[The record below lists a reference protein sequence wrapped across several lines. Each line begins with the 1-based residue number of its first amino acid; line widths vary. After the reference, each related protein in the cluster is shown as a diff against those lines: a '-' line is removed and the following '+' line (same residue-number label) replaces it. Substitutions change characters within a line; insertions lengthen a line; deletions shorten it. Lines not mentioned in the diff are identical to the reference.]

1 MILIQRLFSY
11 IRRYPHRS
19 ILYGVYAIVAF
30 SFIVILIVSFMMREF
45 LKGLPSIDKL
55 SEYTPSL
62 STYLYDINGELITE
76 YSVERRSFL
85 TLDKIPID
93 LQNALLAMEDKDFFK
108 HWGISLKGIARAI
121 LRDVLHRKV
130 KQGGST
136 ITQQLSKLLFLK
148 PERTISRKIKEIFIA
163 FQIERNFSK
172 QEILQMYLNQIYFGN
187 GVYGVQMASKFY
199 FGKNVEELTLS
210 QSALLVALIAAP
222 ERYSPFNNRELA
234 KKRRDLVL
242 FRMYEEG
249 YITKEEYEN
258 AKKEELP
265 TKSSF
270 IYVSNAPYFSEYI
283 RQQLEP
289 KYGVEMFWRGGLKIY
304 TTLDLAKQKKA
315 EEIFEA
321 RLREYESKN
330 IKQDQ
335 LSSTSTLQG
344 AFLAIDAKTG
354 GIRVM
359 IGGRNYRESQFN
371 RVTQAKRQAGST
383 FKPFVWLCALYNGY
397 TPASIVYDRPMF
409 FYADSKMNWHLIE
422 DATDEATINDLIEPF
437 AENPDFKIWMPSNF
451 DGKFL
456 GAITLRGALEKSR
469 NLVSVYL
476 VNNLGAP
483 MVIDFAYRSG
493 IKSKLDPVPSIALGT
508 SLVSVIEMTAAF
520 NTFANGGIYV
530 EPFAVLKVVDNN
542 GKVLEENIPKEREV
556 FRPQEVYLLVNM
568 MKGVVNRGTGK
579 IVSRLKR
586 PIAGKTGTSQDSKD
600 TWFIGFTPDITAG
613 AWMGYDDF
621 STLPTSNW
629 TGGTAVAPWWAD
641 IMEEILKDYPI
652 RDFVVPDK
660 ITFVSI
666 DEESGKLATP
676 RCKNKIVEAFL
687 SGTEPKEFCDLEH

>member
-1 MILIQRLFSY
+1 VRRIEKILSY
-11 IRRYPHRS
+11 IKEYPHKS
-19 ILYGVYAIVAF
+19 ILYGVYGVG
-30 SFIVILIVSFMMREF
+30 ILFFVLILLSSILMRQF
-45 LKGLPSIDKL
+45 LKELPSIDKL

-62 STYLYDINGELITE
+62 STYVYDINGEVITE

-85 TLDKIPID
+85 TLDKIPLDI
-93 LQNALLAMEDKDFFK
+93 QNALIAMEDNDFFK
-108 HWGISLKGIARAI
+108 HWGISLKGIARAF
-121 LRDVLHRKV
+121 LRDVLHRRV
-130 KQGGST
+130 RQGGST

-187 GVYGVQMASKFY
+187 GVYGVQTASKYY
-199 FGKNVEELTLS
+199 FGKDVENVTLS
-210 QSALLVALIAAP
+210 EAALLIEIIPAP
-222 ERYSPFNNRELA
+222 ERYSPFANKELA

-242 FRMYEEG
+242 QRMYEEG
-249 YITKEEYEN
+249 YITKEEYEK
-258 AKKEELP
+258 AKKESIPE
-265 TKSSF
+265 KRSF
-270 IYVSNAPYFSEYI
+270 LYVSNAPYFTEYI

-289 KYGVEMFWRGGLKIY
+289 KYGVEMFWKGGLKIY
-304 TTLDLAKQKKA
+304 TTLDLKKQKKA
-315 EEIFEA
+315 EEIFEE
-321 RLREYESKN
+321 RLKEYENKN
-330 IKQDQ
+330 VKSDQ
-335 LSSTSTLQG
+335 ASSTSTLQG
-344 AFLAIDAKTG
+344 AFLAIDSKTG
-354 GIRVM
+354 AIKVM

-383 FKPFVWLCALYNGY
+383 FKPFVWLCSLYNGY
-397 TPASIVYDRPMF
+397 TPASMVYDRPMV
-409 FYADSKMNWHLIE
+409 FYADSRMNWHLIE
-422 DATDEATINDLIEPF
+422 DATDEATINDVIEPF

-456 GAITLRGALEKSR
+456 GKITLRKALEKSR

-476 VNNLGAP
+476 VNNLGTSN
-483 MVIDFAYRSG
+483 VLDFAYRAG
-493 IKSKLDPVPSIALGT
+493 IKSKLDAVPSIALGT
-508 SLVSVIEMTAAF
+508 SLVSVMEMTAAF

-530 EPFAVLKVVDNN
+530 EPFAILKVVDNP
-542 GKVLEENIPKEREV
+542 GKILEENMPKENEV

-568 MKGVVNRGTGK
+568 MKGVVQRGTGK
-579 IVSRLKR
+579 VVSRLRR

-621 STLPTSNW
+621 SKVPMSDW
-629 TGGTAVAPWWAD
+629 TGGTAVAPWWSD
-641 IMEEILKDYPI
+641 IMEEILKDYPV

-666 DEESGKLATP
+666 DEDSGKLATP
-676 RCKNKIVEAFL
+676 KCKNKIVEAFI